1 MDRTNAQIAQHH
13 VHILFGLEQLL
24 GKGAAARDIRAF
36 LQQKAHGRQRGFD
49 LVGPKRIIFRRIGF
63 AVGGVCRGRKTVA
76 LQSGNDIAIVFLQ
89 NIPGCRQRCQLGG
102 ALGTQHAQRG
112 MPAVIPGKAGK
123 KNTAP
128 TAPTRQHVYRGS
140 SSGARYRMVTTNS
153 VAPPSATSRNAR
165 SMRRQ

>member
-1 MDRTNAQIAQHH
+1 MSTYCSALNSSWAKALRPGIS
-13 VHILFGLEQLL
+13 GLSCS
-24 GKGAAARDIRAF
+24 RR
-36 LQQKAHGRQRGFD
+36 AHGRQRGFD

-89 NIPGCRQRCQLGG
+89 NIPGCRQRPPAWWRTGHAACAARHAGG
-102 ALGTQHAQRG
+102 NTGQSR
-112 MPAVIPGKAGK
+112 K
-123 KNTAP
+123 KRTTAP

-165 SMRRQ
+165 SIRRQ

>member
-1 MDRTNAQIAQHH
+1 MDEQSGHLFHALPHKGLQRDLLRREIGMDRTNAQIAQHH

-123 KNTAP
+123 KE
-128 TAPTRQHVYRGS
+128 HGS
-140 SSGARYRMVTTNS
+140 H
-153 VAPPSATSRNAR
+153 SAYKAACV
-165 SMRRQ
+165 